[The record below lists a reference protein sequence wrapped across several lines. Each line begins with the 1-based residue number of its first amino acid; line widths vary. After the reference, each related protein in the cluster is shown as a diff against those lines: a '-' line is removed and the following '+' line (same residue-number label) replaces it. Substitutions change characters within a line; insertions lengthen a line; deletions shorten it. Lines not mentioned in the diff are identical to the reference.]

1 MPMLFASSK
10 GPDSV
15 HCLAQARR
23 FPEQSIPPN
32 IISSTFGTLT
42 MKTNPGIL
50 LLVSLFLPGIPFI
63 RLLAITTLLSCATL
77 AVATEELD
85 AILKNAADGTK
96 TPAISVL
103 VIRDGQI
110 AQQAVRGVRRNDGI
124 DPVQIND
131 VWLIGSTGKPMTV
144 ALIARLV
151 ERGVLS
157 WDRPL
162 AKMLPEL
169 ADSMRPEYRPVTLVQ
184 LLSHRSGLPENI
196 KDLKFLDTFFADVRP
211 LPQQRLAFIT
221 EALKDAPAAAP
232 DSAFVYCNTG
242 FLIAAVIAERAMQT
256 SFEDLMQR
264 EVFHPLGMTSVGFGP
279 THDGQPR
286 GHRGGRPV
294 TADMTNSDEGVPLM
308 YAPAGNLHMNLRDWA
323 QFCLDQLAGSR
334 GGGKLLAP
342 ASYHLMQTVQPGGP
356 VAMDWGVQPSIAG
369 RKGPVFVHGGSD
381 GNWLAW
387 VVLFPETNNG
397 VLVTA
402 NATDDMGG
410 DKATQAVLGT
420 LFPSLSPAK

>member
-1 MPMLFASSK
+1 
-10 GPDSV
+10 
-15 HCLAQARR
+15 
-23 FPEQSIPPN
+23 
-32 IISSTFGTLT
+32 
-42 MKTNPGIL
+42 MKANLGIL
-50 LLVSLFLPGIPFI
+50 LLVSRFLLGIRFI
-63 RLLAITTLLSCATL
+63 RLLAITTWLSCASL
-77 AVATEELD
+77 AMGTEDLD
-85 AILKNAADGTK
+85 AILKKATDGTK

-110 AQQAVRGVRRNDGI
+110 AQQAARGVRRSDGND
-124 DPVQIND
+124 PAQIND

-157 WDRPL
+157 WDSPL
-162 AKMLPEL
+162 AKMIPEL

-196 KDLKFLDTFFADVRP
+196 RDLKYLDTFFADDRP

-221 EALKDAPAAAP
+221 EALKDAPVSAP
-232 DSAFVYCNTG
+232 GTAFGYCNTG
-242 FLIAAVIAERAMQT
+242 FMIAAVIAERAMQT

-286 GHRGGRPV
+286 GHRGGKPV
-294 TADMTNSDEGVPLM
+294 TAAMTNSDEGVPLVF
-308 YAPAGNLHMNLRDWA
+308 APAGNLHMSLHDWA

-342 ASYHLMQTVQPGGP
+342 ASYRLMQTVQPGGP

-369 RKGPVFVHGGSD
+369 RKGPVLVHGGSD

-397 VLVTA
+397 VMVTA
-402 NATDDMGG
+402 NAADDMGG
-410 DKATQAVLGT
+410 DKAIQAVMAT